1 MKATHRSHRQAKKAT
16 STSMTTSAVART
28 PSSKP
33 AASTATPQEQKKRV
47 GLKAKA
53 GKRRKDAEGP
63 VLGGAD
69 YVELMFGGRKKAMA
83 EAAKLP
89 RDD

>member
-1 MKATHRSHRQAKKAT
+1 MGRSAKYHKKPAT
-16 STSMTTSAVART
+16 STSTATSARAHT
-28 PSSKP
+28 PTSKP
-33 AASTATPQEQKKRV
+33 AASTPTPQEQKKRV
-47 GLKAKA
+47 GLKVKA

-63 VLGGAD
+63 ILGGAD
-69 YVELMFGGRKKAMA
+69 YVELMFGGRKRAMA

>member
-1 MKATHRSHRQAKKAT
+1 MHPVHRVRQPKKTASNSTAGSTATHAP
-16 STSMTTSAVART
+16 SA
-28 PSSKP
+28 KP
-33 AASTATPQEQKKRV
+33 AASTPTPQEQKKRV
-47 GLKAKA
+47 SLKAKA
-53 GKRRKDAEGP
+53 SKRRKDAEGP

-69 YVELMFGGRKKAMA
+69 YVELMLGGRKKAMA

>member
-1 MKATHRSHRQAKKAT
+1 MTSTGTAASAT
-16 STSMTTSAVART
+16 SAS
-28 PSSKP
+28 SSKP
-33 AASTATPQEQKKRV
+33 AASNPTPQEQKKRV
-47 GLKAKA
+47 SLKAKA

-69 YVELMFGGRKKAMA
+69 YVELMLGGRKKAMM

>member
-1 MKATHRSHRQAKKAT
+1 MT
-16 STSMTTSAVART
+16 STGTTVSAT
-28 PSSKP
+28 PASSSKP
-33 AASTATPQEQKKRV
+33 AASNPTPNEQKKRV
-47 GLKAKA
+47 SLKAKA

-69 YVELMFGGRKKAMA
+69 YVELMLGGRKRAMM